1 MSAFEIILII
11 LCVLA
16 AFINFRLLL
25 IYLHR

>member
-11 LCVLA
+11 LCVLGA
-16 AFINFRLLL
+16 LINFRLLL